1 MAPLTPEMIGLLGAV
16 FGSVIG
22 VAGGL
27 LGTWMSLRNVPSGAQ
42 RDFMKKAAALGW
54 VGLLG
59 FTATT
64 LLVPVPGK
72 WLLWIAYGP
81 LLLWFIRYV
90 NHTLA
95 ALNASQDVE
104 ESAQ

>member
-1 MAPLTPEMIGLLGAV
+1 MDILTPEMIGLLGAV

-22 VAGGL
+22 LAGGL
-27 LGTWMSLRNVPSGAQ
+27 LGTWMSLRNLPSGAQ
-42 RDFMKKAAALGW
+42 RDFMKKAAVLGW
-54 VGLLG
+54 AGVLG

-64 LLVPVPGK
+64 LLVPAPGK

-81 LLLWFIRYV
+81 LLLWFIRYG
-90 NHTLA
+90 NHRLA

-104 ESAQ
+104 ESAK

>member
-1 MAPLTPEMIGLLGAV
+1 MDILTPEMIGLLGAV

-22 VAGGL
+22 LAGGL
-27 LGTWMSLRNVPSGAQ
+27 LGTWMSLRNLPSGAQ

-54 VGLLG
+54 AGVLG

-64 LLVPVPGK
+64 LLVPAPWI
-72 WLLWIAYGP
+72 WLLWIGYVP

-95 ALNASQDVE
+95 ALQASQSVDDP
-104 ESAQ
+104 AA